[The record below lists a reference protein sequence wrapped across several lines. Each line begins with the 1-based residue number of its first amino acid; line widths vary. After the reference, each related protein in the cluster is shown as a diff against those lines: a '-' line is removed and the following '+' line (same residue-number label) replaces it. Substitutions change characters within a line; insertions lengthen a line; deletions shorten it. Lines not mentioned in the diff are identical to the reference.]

1 VARLV
6 ARARETYKDFYTE
19 IMTARSRKGVMLH
32 PPQLLTILVVLWC
45 SGHNGQP
52 LLHRLYYRSHANNPP
67 AAIFGFSHPYFISEF
82 LSFNMRRWGC
92 VSFIIAS
99 SYISSSGPLIQR
111 SAGEH
116 VILANC
122 IDNTGVKSSQMAYF
136 SGSPGPS
143 PSSVA
148 TVSTTYGQTRVWE
161 YAVTSATFPD
171 GDTFTANISGVASQG
186 DYAYND
192 YGPFTCWSNYV
203 PNLYKWAANT
213 CTEVYDCNHSP
224 GKTAFLILASF
235 QQR

>member
-1 VARLV
+1 
-6 ARARETYKDFYTE
+6 
-19 IMTARSRKGVMLH
+19 
-32 PPQLLTILVVLWC
+32 
-45 SGHNGQP
+45 
-52 LLHRLYYRSHANNPP
+52 
-67 AAIFGFSHPYFISEF
+67 
-82 LSFNMRRWGC
+82 MRRWGC

-99 SYISSSGPLIQR
+99 SSISSSGLLIQR

-122 IDNTGVKSSQMAYF
+122 IDNTGVQSSQMAYF

-148 TVSTTYGQTRVWE
+148 DVSTTYGQTRVWE
-161 YAVTSATFPD
+161 DAVTSATFQD

-186 DYAYND
+186 DYAGTGYND
-192 YGPFTCWSNYV
+192 YGPFTCWANYV
-203 PNLYKWAANT
+203 TNLYKWAANT

>member
-1 VARLV
+1 
-6 ARARETYKDFYTE
+6 
-19 IMTARSRKGVMLH
+19 
-32 PPQLLTILVVLWC
+32 
-45 SGHNGQP
+45 
-52 LLHRLYYRSHANNPP
+52 
-67 AAIFGFSHPYFISEF
+67 
-82 LSFNMRRWGC
+82 MRRWGC

-99 SYISSSGPLIQR
+99 SSISPSGLLIQR

-161 YAVTSATFPD
+161 DAVTSATFGD
-171 GDTFTANISGVASQG
+171 GDTFTANISGVVSQG
-186 DYAYND
+186 DYAGAGYND
-192 YGPFTCWSNYV
+192 YGPFTCWANYV
-203 PNLYKWAANT
+203 TNLYKWAADT

>member
-1 VARLV
+1 VL
-6 ARARETYKDFYTE
+6 
-19 IMTARSRKGVMLH
+19 G
-32 PPQLLTILVVLWC
+32 PQWPTIFTQIVL
-45 SGHNGQP
+45 SI
-52 LLHRLYYRSHANNPP
+52 SANNPP
-67 AAIFGFSHPYFISEF
+67 AAIYDFSHSCFIREF
-82 LSFNMRRWGC
+82 PAFNMRRWGC

-99 SYISSSGPLIQR
+99 SSISSSGLPIRRLV
-111 SAGEH
+111 GEH

-148 TVSTTYGQTRVWE
+148 NVSTTYGQTKVWE
-161 YAVTSATFPD
+161 DAVTSATFGD
-171 GDTFTANISGVASQG
+171 GDVFTANISGVVSQG
-186 DYAYND
+186 DYAGNGYND
-192 YGPFTCWSNYV
+192 YGPFTCWANYV
-203 PNLYKWAANT
+203 TNLYKWGANT